1 MKTRT
6 TLRAAALVLG
16 ASLAV
21 AFPASASATP
31 ATADNLTR
39 VPERTAITIID
50 LRTGSVTRTPNA
62 SEPRPALSMVKLYIA
77 DYALRH
83 GDRSATDLDLVE
95 QMIRYS
101 DDFSASQLESKY
113 PTAIDA
119 TAAEFRLT
127 DTTAGPQWGTSFTS
141 TNDVANF
148 LRAKLRYDRGSPI
161 FSWMATADRV
171 ANDGTVQDWGT
182 STLPAVTGSKWGW
195 SDMGS
200 PMVASASVG
209 PDFVVAA
216 STYRPGD
223 EQTADIADAFAT
235 GTPKP

>member
-1 MKTRT
+1 MDTRT
-6 TLRAAALVLG
+6 TLPAAALALG

-21 AFPASASATP
+21 LLPAFASATP
-31 ATADNLTR
+31 AASDNLTR
-39 VPERTAITIID
+39 VPDRTAITVID
-50 LRTGSVTRTPNA
+50 LRTGSITRTPNA

-83 GDRSATDLDLVE
+83 GDRSITDLDLVE

-127 DTTAGPQWGTSFTS
+127 DTTAGPDWGTSYT
-141 TNDVANF
+141 TTDDVANF
-148 LRAKLRYDRGSPI
+148 LRAKLRSDRGSPI
-161 FSWMATADRV
+161 FPLMATADRV
-171 ANDGTVQDWGT
+171 ASDGTIQDWGT
-182 STLPAVTGSKWGW
+182 STVPAVTGSKWGW

-209 PDFVVAA
+209 PGFVVAA
-216 STYRPGD
+216 TTFGPGD
-223 EQTADIADAFAT
+223 IQTADVADAFST
-235 GTPKP
+235 DTHKP